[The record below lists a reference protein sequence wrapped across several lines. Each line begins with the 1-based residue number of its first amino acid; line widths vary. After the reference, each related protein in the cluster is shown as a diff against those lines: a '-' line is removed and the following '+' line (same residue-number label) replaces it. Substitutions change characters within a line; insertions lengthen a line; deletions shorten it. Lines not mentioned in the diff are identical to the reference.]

1 MGLTSN
7 YVSWA
12 DNFVNF
18 NPDKRSFVIGVKNNK
33 KALSSFR
40 ITDILVD
47 GKSVGDAKIFKN
59 CTTDYL
65 SWHRDGTHKDLTI
78 KFSKGNE
85 LVKSL
90 AVKFAV
96 SFAGVDI
103 SVTSSADCTVI
114 FEADIFFG
122 NNKAEDIL
130 PMHIDGKTSIVN
142 CASGPAASKKDN
154 MLFNRQKDTALKFE
168 GQAKPRIKFDWKKNK
183 YTVKFSFEPK
193 NAKKRKTHISYIE
206 NVVANHYNIEY
217 SPMSKKRALTKP
229 SVGWM
234 TWYSVKFN
242 ACEEKVL
249 KNAKWMSENLKEYGA
264 NCIWVDWEWCH
275 RDFTGKRDDDVDFFT
290 PDKEKYPHGLKYV
303 SDKIKEMGLDP
314 ALWIGFTVESRMTDF
329 LKENPEI
336 ILCDNPIWC
345 GRYFLDFTNPKY
357 IDELLPAAL
366 KCADNWG
373 YDIIKYDTLPTS
385 MTHHDR
391 FHEKMYDPSLST
403 REAYRKM
410 VKKTREVLGE
420 KRYILSCSGTNGDS
434 MVLWSAELFD
444 SVRAGEDIF
453 KWDDFMNAGV
463 GRILRFYPLH
473 NNMVHLDCDNVVM
486 REEFNNIDQAASRIY
501 FVSMLGLPVTIG
513 DEFDALDDK
522 RIELIKQCIPVLDV
536 HTKNACTMK
545 RPTGVLKTNLAVERA
560 WESYNVVNVFNTE
573 DKKAQCTVDLS
584 NDLDLDEGEYL
595 VYNYTDNTFVGI
607 CKESFDVKLKAA
619 ESKIFSVRKL
629 KDTVQIVSTSRH
641 ISQGAVEIE
650 DAYFDAKDNS
660 FNITSE
666 LISNAPYT
674 ITLYVPD
681 GFLPE
686 KDMVKVKKN
695 IYTKT
700 VTSKDGGKT
709 QIKCQFN

>member
-12 DNFVNF
+12 DYSACF
-18 NPDKRSFVIGVKNNK
+18 NPDNRSFVLGVKNNK
-33 KALSSFR
+33 KALSLFR
-40 ITDILVD
+40 ITDILVG
-47 GKSVGDAKIFKN
+47 GKSIGDTKIFKN
-59 CTTDYL
+59 HTTDYI
-65 SWHRDGTHKDLTI
+65 SWHKDGTHKELTV

-90 AVKFAV
+90 SIKFMV
-96 SFAGVDI
+96 SYAGIDV
-103 SVTSSADCTVI
+103 VVNSSADCEVV
-114 FEADIFFG
+114 FEADVLFG
-122 NNKAEDIL
+122 KAEDVL
-130 PMHIDGKTSIVN
+130 PMHIDTKTSVVN
-142 CASGPAASKKDN
+142 CASGPAVSKKDD
-154 MLFNRQKDTALKFE
+154 MFFNRQKDTALKFE
-168 GQAKPRIKFDWKKNK
+168 GCVKPRLKFDWKRNK
-183 YTVKFSFEPK
+183 YAVKYIFEPK
-193 NAKKRKTHISYIE
+193 KSKKKTRVTFVE

-229 SVGWM
+229 AVGWM

-275 RDFTGKRDDDVDFFT
+275 KDFTGKRDDDVDFFT
-290 PDKEKYPHGLKYV
+290 PDKEKYPNGLKYV

-357 IDELLPAAL
+357 INELLPNAL

-391 FHEKMYDPSLST
+391 FHEKMYDPSITT

-410 VKKTREVLGE
+410 VNKTREVLGE
-420 KRYILSCSGTNGDS
+420 KRYLLSCSGTNGDS

-444 SVRAGEDIF
+444 AVRAGEDIF
-453 KWDDFMNAGV
+453 KWEDFMNAGV
-463 GRILRFYPLH
+463 DRILRFYPLH

-486 REEFNNIDQAASRIY
+486 REEFNNEIQAASRIY

-545 RPTGVLKTNLAVERA
+545 RPSGVLKINLAIERE
-560 WESYNVVNVFNTE
+560 WERYNVVNVFNTE
-573 DKKAQCTVDLS
+573 ESKTQCTVDIS
-584 NDLDLDEGEYL
+584 KDLDLESGKYL
-595 VYNYTDNTFVGI
+595 VFNYTDNTFVGI
-607 CKESFDVKLKAA
+607 CEDSFDVKLKAS
-619 ESKIFSVRKL
+619 ESKIFAVRKL
-629 KDTVQIVSTSRH
+629 TDIPQIVSTSRH
-641 ISQGAVEIE
+641 ISQGALEIE
-650 DAYFDAKDNS
+650 NVNYSDNTLS
-660 FNITSE
+660 ISAE
-666 LISNAPYT
+666 LISNVPYT
-674 ITLYVPD
+674 ITLYIPD
-681 GFLPE
+681 GFKPE

-700 VTSKDGGKT
+700 VTSKKGGKT
-709 QIKCQFN
+709 QIECHFN